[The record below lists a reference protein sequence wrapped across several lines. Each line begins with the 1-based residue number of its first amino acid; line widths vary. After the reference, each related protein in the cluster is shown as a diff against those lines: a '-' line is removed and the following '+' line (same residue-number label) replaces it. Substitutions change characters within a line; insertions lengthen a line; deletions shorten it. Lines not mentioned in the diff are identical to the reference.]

1 MLLLDSIL
9 AAPGKAVVALFQELA
24 KKAQEEFLDDDVVKK
39 ELQEIYAL
47 VEGGRISDS
56 EFESRES
63 LLLARLEEIARVK
76 FGIAAG
82 QAALPAADGS
92 VIEDGAGEEPAFIE
106 VEEPG
111 LIVQQGMVVR
121 PLTTPPVIAEPPLRL
136 PDGLSAQAIV
146 EALVAARAGATDWPQ
161 EPPRMELLPWSAVEA
176 AAPPQIAPTIAA
188 PAPATVAVAADSGQF
203 FTAPAPATPPVA
215 AMPSAPPFDSRF
227 ADPLAQGRAFAAPAP
242 VPAIAAPI
250 FDAPPPAPFFAAPAP
265 ATPPVAAMPSG
276 PPFDSRFADPLAQGR
291 AFAAPPP
298 APAIAPPVFDAP
310 PPAPVFA
317 APPAVAAPVDSRF
330 ADPLAQGSPAAAPAP
345 APVRLNLGQV
355 VEAALGGLSVLK
367 LKVSSVTSVNRAGD
381 GWQVVVEV
389 LERRGVPDTSD
400 LLGVYELHLDEAG
413 NILRYERTR
422 IRRRCDLGR

>member
-76 FGIAAG
+76 FGIAAA

-92 VIEDGAGEEPAFIE
+92 IIEDGAGEEPAFIE

-121 PLTTPPVIAEPPLRL
+121 PLTTPPVIAEP
-136 PDGLSAQAIV
+136 
-146 EALVAARAGATDWPQ
+146 
-161 EPPRMELLPWSAVEA
+161 EPPRLELLPWSAVEA
-176 AAPPQIAPTIAA
+176 AAPPEVAAPIAA
-188 PAPATVAVAADSGQF
+188 PAPATLEVAAI
-203 FTAPAPATPPVA
+203 
-215 AMPSAPPFDSRF
+215 PSMF
-227 ADPLAQGRAFAAPAP
+227 A
-242 VPAIAAPI
+242 
-250 FDAPPPAPFFAAPAP
+250 APPPAPVFAAPAP
-265 ATPPVAAMPSG
+265 ATPPVAAIPS
-276 PPFDSRFADPLAQGR
+276 
-291 AFAAPPP
+291 
-298 APAIAPPVFDAP
+298 
-310 PPAPVFA
+310 APVFA
-317 APPAVAAPVDSRF
+317 APPAVAAPV
-330 ADPLAQGSPAAAPAP
+330 AAPAP

-355 VEAALGGLSVLK
+355 VEAALGGLSMLK